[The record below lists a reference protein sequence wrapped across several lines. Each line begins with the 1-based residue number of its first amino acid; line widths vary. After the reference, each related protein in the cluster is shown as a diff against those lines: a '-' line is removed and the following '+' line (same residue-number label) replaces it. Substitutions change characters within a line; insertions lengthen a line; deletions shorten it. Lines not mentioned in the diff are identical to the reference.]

1 VTGTPAFTPRRLHF
15 GGGAEATTLAEIE
28 AAAVALG
35 ERLPRL
41 TRSM

>member
-1 VTGTPAFTPRRLHF
+1 VPGSACFTPRRLHF
-15 GGGAEATTLAEIE
+15 GGGAEATTLAGTQ